1 MSRELEEARD
11 EIRFLRTLVDQLV
24 MEGGTSWKV
33 VQLRVKRYESPLER
47 TSWRLS
53 YLMALEEGGGVRKE
67 AGRRA
72 ETTAAYVRHPPRARQ

>member
-33 VQLRVKRYESPLER
+33 VQLRVKRYVDV
-47 TSWRLS
+47 
-53 YLMALEEGGGVRKE
+53 M
-67 AGRRA
+67 
-72 ETTAAYVRHPPRARQ
+72 